1 MGDFRTKDISHIAG
15 AKRRNGA
22 FMIVGIYTPY

>member
-15 AKRRNGA
+15 VQRRNGA